1 MTSPACGKSAIA
13 PRYENRTAI
22 ARSPRAG
29 LYTGDQSSC
38 GKSLMSFE
46 GASSCSPC
54 AGAAAAAPG
63 ETPGTGWLIRADAI
77 HNAKAAHS
85 SVNATDNARPSRS
98 IVHLRRGDEH
108 RSCQRRKATID
119 AEEHEKRARCM
130 QRAARVAR
138 IAQSDARGLAA
149 RTRAPGMRDAQCDAA
164 GSLRK

>member
-22 ARSPRAG
+22 GRSPRAG

-38 GKSLMSFE
+38 GKSLTSFE

-54 AGAAAAAPG
+54 TGAAAAAPG
-63 ETPGTGWLIRADAI
+63 DTPGTGWLIRADAI

-85 SVNATDNARPSRS
+85 SVNATDNARRSRS
-98 IVHLRRGDEH
+98 IVHPGGGDEH

-119 AEEHEKRARCM
+119 AEEH
-130 QRAARVAR
+130 QRVRVACNVH
-138 IAQSDARGLAA
+138 
-149 RTRAPGMRDAQCDAA
+149 RALHESRNQMRDASRRAPAHLACGMLSAMRQELA
-164 GSLRK
+164 K